1 MRVLQI
7 SSNSALERQL
17 LLFNFL
23 LVTHFQLF
31 KKKKKIHSA
40 TMANENK
47 LENLLS
53 VGQLIQNCQDKTRAT
68 LVGLMAFYEPC
79 TSGRIREFTAGL
91 IEVYS

>member
-1 MRVLQI
+1 
-7 SSNSALERQL
+7 
-17 LLFNFL
+17 
-23 LVTHFQLF
+23 
-31 KKKKKIHSA
+31 
-40 TMANENK
+40 MANENK